1 MMLFAGTLAYSVSVL
16 EENSKLK
23 AYLTSVLQEWTLLFP
38 YKLQLCSQ

>member
-23 AYLTSVLQEWTLLFP
+23 AYLTSVLQEWTLTVVS
-38 YKLQLCSQ
+38 LQIAAV